1 MFPYFSIE
9 ELEKN
14 LFHIKNKRKSHASN
28 KYSRKKELELI
39 KGIWEKIGKEK
50 R

>member
-1 MFPYFSIE
+1 MFPNFCID
-9 ELEKN
+9 ELEKK

-28 KYSRKKELELI
+28 KYSRIKELELI